1 MAHDPERGL
10 RVTGPLYHTLGR
22 PRPPGREL
30 AAHSR
35 TRTPKSRSWKTLAAV
50 RRRSVERAL
59 APHNHGSLANHALG
73 CSWQVRRALLKRR
86 SMCRRARCHS
96 VSPQSHHRANRK
108 RRHSAEEKESIACRS
123 SHTHTACS
131 SSCEAYPGSVL
142 PCCSQS
148 EHPHSRGRWSQAGSE
163 ALRFLH
169 VMFVCGLQEDV
180 EVGDH
185 CHALAA
191 VVVITHEGRRARLAR
206 ASRARAGRT
215 DVFRPKPSSD
225 RS

>member
-1 MAHDPERGL
+1 MVKLNPDNASSLGSKTVSQLFYYGHVAHDPERGL
-10 RVTGPLYHTLGR
+10 RVTGPLYHPLGR

-59 APHNHGSLANHALG
+59 APHNHGSLADRALG

-123 SHTHTACS
+123 SHTHAACS
-131 SSCEAYPGSVL
+131 SSCRSYPGSVL

-148 EHPHSRGRWSQAGSE
+148 EHPHTR
-163 ALRFLH
+163 
-169 VMFVCGLQEDV
+169 
-180 EVGDH
+180 EVDGH
-185 CHALAA
+185 K
-191 VVVITHEGRRARLAR
+191 LAR
-206 ASRARAGRT
+206 
-215 DVFRPKPSSD
+215 KPCGFCT
-225 RS
+225 